1 VVIDTGPK
9 NTTNED
15 AFQSERRSALKKQLT
30 EPTLLEMSGYPTNQE
45 LALVLIFSSADPVD
59 LERTDVVDEFVRVA
73 LAQIEMMHSAR
84 HGSITPRGAICG
96 DECARAGRQRAARS
110 VPDSL

>member
-1 VVIDTGPK
+1 
-9 NTTNED
+9 
-15 AFQSERRSALKKQLT
+15 
-30 EPTLLEMSGYPTNQE
+30 
-45 LALVLIFSSADPVD
+45 
-59 LERTDVVDEFVRVA
+59 
-73 LAQIEMMHSAR
+73 MMHSAR